1 MVETNFFE
9 FFKATWAQNGITDRI
24 SAAQYSTGWAYI
36 GSLPPSVEQF
46 NAVQQI
52 TDQKLAWIYRH
63 LEAVAT
69 LTGRAL
75 TAPGSDAISYA
86 FQNLDASR
94 LTAGTVPA
102 ERLPE
107 KAPAMTVG
115 AAAKWETPRSIS
127 ISGGA
132 TAVAKPFDGSANLAL
147 DVTSVSMNM
156 AAGVLA
162 PNHGGT
168 GLDWIPPGNY
178 LVGNG
183 TATMTSKTPG
193 QVFNDI
199 GVAGAIQ
206 ERMEL
211 FGLGANYSTP
221 LTNLNQQALGG
232 GLFATSKVGG
242 ANNWLGEGV
251 VVHRLQGQSGF
262 QLGYA
267 FGSGKLQFRE
277 RSLGAWLNPITV
289 ANLDGPA
296 FTGTPTAPT
305 PGAGDRS
312 TRIATTA
319 FVSDNSLR
327 KCAASALPTT
337 DVGPVFVVEFGE
349 IWGWVSTP
357 NYTGYRSSNC
367 GQIAYFSTDQVPMG
381 WLRAN
386 GTDASRTAF
395 GGMFSVL
402 GTRFGTGNGVTTFGL
417 PDLRGEFIRGWDDGR
432 LVDPGRVLGT
442 AQAATAIRMLI
453 DNYVGYPTGT
463 LAVGMRNVDGILYG
477 AGSDNATVGA
487 DSTFYVASTTARG
500 GANDNTA
507 YLVRPRNVA
516 LLACIKI

>member
-1 MVETNFFE
+1 MAETNFFE
-9 FFKATWAQNGITDRI
+9 LFKATWAQNGTTDRI
-24 SAAQYSTGWAYI
+24 SAAQYGTGWAYI

-52 TDQKLAWIYRH
+52 TDQKLTWIYRH

-86 FQNLDASR
+86 FQNLNASR
-94 LTAGTVPA
+94 LTAGTVPV

-132 TAVAKPFDGSANLAL
+132 MARAKPLDGSADLAL
-147 DVTSVSMNM
+147 EVTGLSMSTATDVLS
-156 AAGVLA
+156 
-162 PNHGGT
+162 PIHGGT
-168 GLDWIPPGNY
+168 GQNWIPPGNY

-199 GVAGAIQ
+199 GVMDAINSRFVSFGIGTLSAGNGIEDLDDAM
-206 ERMEL
+206 RPA
-211 FGLGANYSTP
+211 GLYYTRNKGP
-221 LTNLNQQALGG
+221 
-232 GLFATSKVGG
+232 K
-242 ANNWLGEGV
+242 NWLGDGFLL
-251 VVHRLQGQSGF
+251 HRVYGNAGF
-262 QLGYA
+262 QLGNVY
-267 FGSGKLQFRE
+267 GSGVLQFRE
-277 RSLGAWLNPITV
+277 RAQGAWLKPITL
-289 ANLDGPA
+289 ANLDSPA
-296 FTGTPTAPT
+296 FTGAPTAPT
-305 PGAGDRS
+305 PEAGDNS
-312 TRIATTA
+312 ARIATTA
-319 FVSDNSLR
+319 FVAGNSLR
-327 KCAASALPTT
+327 KCPASALPTT

-357 NYTGYRSSNC
+357 NYTGYRSPNC
-367 GQIAYFSTDQVPMG
+367 GQIAYFATDQVPMG

-386 GTDASRTAF
+386 GTEASRTAF

-402 GTRFGTGNGVTTFGL
+402 GTRFGVGNGVTTFGL

-453 DNYVGYPTGT
+453 DNYVGYPVGT

-477 AGSDNATVGA
+477 AGSDNATVGS
-487 DSTFYVASTTARG
+487 DSTFYVASTATRG

-507 YLVRPRNVA
+507 YFVRPRNVA

>member
-1 MVETNFFE
+1 MAENNFFE
-9 FFKATWAQNGITDRI
+9 LFNAAWAQNGTTDRI
-24 SAAQYSTGWAYI
+24 SAAQYGTGWAYI

-52 TDQKLAWIYRH
+52 TDQKLTWIYRH

-94 LTAGTVPA
+94 LTAGTVPV

-183 TATMTSKTPG
+183 TATMTSRTPG

-199 GVAGAIQ
+199 GVPGAISDMAQ
-206 ERMEL
+206 KIL
-211 FGLGANYSTP
+211 YS
-221 LTNLNQQALGG
+221 
-232 GLFATSKVGG
+232 
-242 ANNWLGEGV
+242 
-251 VVHRLQGQSGF
+251 
-262 QLGYA
+262 
-267 FGSGKLQFRE
+267 
-277 RSLGAWLNPITV
+277 
-289 ANLDGPA
+289 PA
-296 FTGTPTAPT
+296 FMGTPTAPT
-305 PGAGDRS
+305 PAAGDRS
-312 TRIATTA
+312 ARIATTA
-319 FVSDNSLR
+319 FVADNSLR
-327 KCAASALPTT
+327 KCSTRALPAT
-337 DVGPVFVVEFGE
+337 DVGPVFIIEFGE
-349 IWGWVSTP
+349 IWSWVSTP
-357 NYTGYRSSNC
+357 SYTGYRSPNC
-367 GQIAYFSTDQVPMG
+367 GQIAYFATESAPPG
-381 WLRAN
+381 WLKAN
-386 GTDASRTAF
+386 GYLLLKTFYPGLF
-395 GGMFSVL
+395 GVV
-402 GTRFGTGNGVTTFGL
+402 GTKYGPGEANYFKL

-432 LVDPGRVLGT
+432 GVDSGRAFGT
-442 AQAATAIRMLI
+442 AQFDAFQGHRHRF
-453 DNYVGYPTGT
+453 VSGSGYIGSGT
-463 LAVGMRNVDGILYG
+463 FG
-477 AGSDNATVGA
+477 AGFSSNAVDDTKVLDAISDGVNGTPR
-487 DSTFYVASTTARG
+487 TA
-500 GANDNTA
+500 NET
-507 YLVRPRNVA
+507 RPRNVA